1 MFRCDYTDCKPKG
14 NRQEVIMNTINSAAA
29 LSSTKEDSLKKLVFA
44 GIFAALTYIVFTF
57 LSIPIP
63 TIAGD
68 KVTVHLGNAFCVL
81 GALILGSFYGG
92 AGGALGLTIAD
103 LMDPVYIVQAPITF
117 VIKFLMGI
125 LVGTIRPCQGIPL
138 DSSSSCSRPPFQRG
152 LRSHDPLLL
161 QDPDPRQAC
170 RRGILR
176 DQHRRDGHQFRGLRL
191 HRNRSLYVPQGTAQE
206 DRTVLLFLIISV
218 ICKAPCRAAAGGFC
232 YIRRFQHNW
241 AQKKNIEELYT
252 IKKCI
257 NGALY

>member
-1 MFRCDYTDCKPKG
+1 
-14 NRQEVIMNTINSAAA
+14 MNTMNSAAA

-125 LVGTIRPCQGIPL
+125 LVGFIAHRMGHISTEKILGKPAAEVSFAINIGVTAINSVVSAFIATGLYMSLRAPL
-138 DSSSSCSRPPFQRG
+138 KKTG
-152 LRSHDPLLL
+152 L
-161 QDPDPRQAC
+161 
-170 RRGILR
+170 
-176 DQHRRDGHQFRGLRL
+176 FF
-191 HRNRSLYVPQGTAQE
+191 Y
-206 DRTVLLFLIISV
+206 F
-218 ICKAPCRAAAGGFC
+218 
-232 YIRRFQHNW
+232 
-241 AQKKNIEELYT
+241 
-252 IKKCI
+252 
-257 NGALY
+257 

>member
-1 MFRCDYTDCKPKG
+1 MFSCDYTDCKQKES
-14 NRQEVIMNTINSAAA
+14 RQEVIMDTMNSAAV
-29 LSSTKEDSLKKLVFA
+29 LSSTREDSLKKLVFA

-125 LVGTIRPCQGIPL
+125 LVGVIAHKMGHISTEKDLSKVFRWTVAAVVAGLLFNAVCDPTIRYFYKILILGKPAAEVSFAINIGVTAINSVVSAFIATGLYMSLRAPL
-138 DSSSSCSRPPFQRG
+138 KKTG
-152 LRSHDPLLL
+152 L
-161 QDPDPRQAC
+161 
-170 RRGILR
+170 
-176 DQHRRDGHQFRGLRL
+176 FF
-191 HRNRSLYVPQGTAQE
+191 Y
-206 DRTVLLFLIISV
+206 F
-218 ICKAPCRAAAGGFC
+218 
-232 YIRRFQHNW
+232 
-241 AQKKNIEELYT
+241 
-252 IKKCI
+252 
-257 NGALY
+257 

>member
-1 MFRCDYTDCKPKG
+1 MFRCGYTGCKPKG
-14 NRQEVIMNTINSAAA
+14 NRQEVIMDTMNSTAV
-29 LSSTKEDSLKKLVFA
+29 LSSTREDSLKKLVFA

-125 LVGTIRPCQGIPL
+125 LVGTIA
-138 DSSSSCSRPPFQRG
+138 
-152 LRSHDPLLL
+152 HKM
-161 QDPDPRQAC
+161 
-170 RRGILR
+170 
-176 DQHRRDGHQFRGLRL
+176 GHISTEKDLSKVFRW
-191 HRNRSLYVPQGTAQE
+191 
-206 DRTVLLFLIISV
+206 TVAAVVAGLLFNAVCDPTIRYFYKILILGKPAAEVSFAINIGVTAINSV
-218 ICKAPCRAAAGGFC
+218 VSAFIATGLYMSLRAPL
-232 YIRRFQHNW
+232 
-241 AQKKNIEELYT
+241 KKTGLFFYF
-252 IKKCI
+252 
-257 NGALY
+257 

>member
-1 MFRCDYTDCKPKG
+1 
-14 NRQEVIMNTINSAAA
+14 MNTMNSAAA
-29 LSSTKEDSLKKLVFA
+29 LSSTREDSLKKLVFA

-125 LVGTIRPCQGIPL
+125 LVGFIAHRMGHISTEKDLAKVFRWTVAAVVAGLLFNAVGDPTIRYFYKILILGKPAAEVSFAINIGVTAINSVVSAFIATGLYMSLRAPL
-138 DSSSSCSRPPFQRG
+138 KKTG
-152 LRSHDPLLL
+152 L
-161 QDPDPRQAC
+161 
-170 RRGILR
+170 
-176 DQHRRDGHQFRGLRL
+176 FF
-191 HRNRSLYVPQGTAQE
+191 Y
-206 DRTVLLFLIISV
+206 F
-218 ICKAPCRAAAGGFC
+218 
-232 YIRRFQHNW
+232 
-241 AQKKNIEELYT
+241 
-252 IKKCI
+252 
-257 NGALY
+257 

>member
-1 MFRCDYTDCKPKG
+1 
-14 NRQEVIMNTINSAAA
+14 MNTMNSAAA
-29 LSSTKEDSLKKLVFA
+29 LSSTREDSLKKLVFA

-125 LVGTIRPCQGIPL
+125 LVGTIAHKMGHISTEKDLAKVFRWT
-138 DSSSSCSRPPFQRG
+138 
-152 LRSHDPLLL
+152 
-161 QDPDPRQAC
+161 DPRQTC

-176 DQHRRDGHQFRGLRL
+176 DQHRRDSHQFRGLRL
-191 HRNRSLYVPQGTAQE
+191 HRNRPLYVPQGTAQE
-206 DRTVLLFLIISV
+206 DRIVLLLLIV
-218 ICKAPCRAAAGGFC
+218 LNEWKPPCRTAAGGFC
-232 YIRRFQHNW
+232 YIRRFRHNW
-241 AQKKNIEELYT
+241 AQKKNFEELYT
-252 IKKCI
+252 IKKCL
-257 NGALY
+257 NGAF

>member
-1 MFRCDYTDCKPKG
+1 
-14 NRQEVIMNTINSAAA
+14 MNTMNSAAA
-29 LSSTKEDSLKKLVFA
+29 LSSTREDSLKKLVFA

-125 LVGTIRPCQGIPL
+125 LVGFIAHRMGHISTEKDLAKVFRWTVAAVVAGLLFNAVCDPTIRYFYKILMILGKPAAEVSFAINIGVTAINSVVSAFIATGLYMSLRAPL
-138 DSSSSCSRPPFQRG
+138 KKTG
-152 LRSHDPLLL
+152 L
-161 QDPDPRQAC
+161 
-170 RRGILR
+170 
-176 DQHRRDGHQFRGLRL
+176 FF
-191 HRNRSLYVPQGTAQE
+191 Y
-206 DRTVLLFLIISV
+206 F
-218 ICKAPCRAAAGGFC
+218 
-232 YIRRFQHNW
+232 
-241 AQKKNIEELYT
+241 
-252 IKKCI
+252 
-257 NGALY
+257 